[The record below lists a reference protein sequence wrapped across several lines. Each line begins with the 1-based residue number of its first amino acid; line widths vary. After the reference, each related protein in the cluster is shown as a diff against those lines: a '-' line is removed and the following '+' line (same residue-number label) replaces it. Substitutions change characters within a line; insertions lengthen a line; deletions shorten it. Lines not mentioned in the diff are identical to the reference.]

1 MEISLSFMLTIAQVY
16 VYRLNLLLNI
26 DLLSVQAIGLLIG
39 MEDLPVDKQ
48 ATFLSALLVPLCGQ
62 V

>member
-1 MEISLSFMLTIAQVY
+1 LSYLLIVAQVY
-16 VYRLNLLLNI
+16 ASKLDLLNVG
-26 DLLSVQAIGLLIG
+26 LLSVQAIGLLIG
-39 MEDLPVDKQ
+39 MEDLSVDKQ